1 MDSALNDVDSNDFLD
16 PYNLIQ
22 LADDT
27 ILLAEYFESLHKK
40 FAAIFKYSKD
50 KYQIPNVKK
59 TFYANFSK
67 RPTMIPMSFGE
78 TSIDSIDKDKGHVY
92 LGMSFLPTD
101 NFHKILMFNINN
113 RMKHI
118 AKCYAWLE
126 INENTPIETNF
137 LVLDNCAM
145 SALVYGCEAWGDLSC
160 VETKLVSA
168 EKNKFKTNIEC

>member
-1 MDSALNDVDSNDFLD
+1 M
-16 PYNLIQ
+16 
-22 LADDT
+22 
-27 ILLAEYFESLHKK
+27 LAEYFESLHKK

-101 NFHKILMFNINN
+101 NFDKILMFNN

-118 AKCYAWLE
+118 AKYYAWLE
-126 INENTPIETNF
+126 ITENTQIETKL
-137 LVLDNCAM
+137 LVLDNCEM

-168 EKNKFKTNIEC
+168 EKKGFKTNIEC